1 MIVVPEGT
9 SISPSASFSHFFK
22 MTSLSFVSK
31 VNTLVIHKLLH
42 FVCQPI
48 YIFQHIDN
56 GLIVT
61 LGILAIIKADYA
73 SHQNLFS
80 SS

>member
-1 MIVVPEGT
+1 MIAVPEGT
-9 SISPSASFSHFFK
+9 SISPSASFSHFFQ

-31 VNTLVIHKLLH
+31 VNHLLSINYCI